1 MSTQS
6 DVIEACKAED
16 IELVRLLHSGYAG
29 MVRGRTKDADDIEDV
44 LEGGTNMAKVVQ
56 GFTPFNTPTEG
67 GRFGASGEIRLIPD
81 PDTFQKLPY
90 AESTAVMLCDK
101 LTVDGK
107 RWDADPR
114 TVLGDFID
122 DLEYTPMT
130 AYESE
135 YFLVEETEDGYEPFD
150 TTQCYTADGMQS
162 AHEIILDTIRALKA
176 QGMNLDV
183 YYSEGGFG
191 QQELV
196 IDPGTGLQA
205 PDNHVLYRQTAKAI
219 AAEHGVK
226 ASFLPKPFQNDFGS
240 GCHMNVSLWDGD
252 RNAFYDSEG
261 GGSYDITDTCRHFI
275 GGLLEH
281 AKGLVA
287 LTAPSVIS
295 YKRLQPHS
303 WSGAFTAWGYDNR
316 EGFVRVPSTQW
327 EDPESTA
334 RIELKAAD
342 NTANPY
348 LSLLGILAAGKDG
361 IDRENEPGEPVDG
374 DPGALTQQER
384 DRRDIARLPETLGE
398 ALEELESDEV
408 LVEKLGETLVE
419 GYVAEKRTEWNNS
432 KSTVSEWD
440 IETYGPQF

>member
-1 MSTQS
+1 MTTRS
-6 DVIEACKAED
+6 DVIEACNQED
-16 IELVRLLHSGYAG
+16 IELVRLLHTGYAG
-29 MVRGRTKDADDIEDV
+29 IARGRTKDAEDIEDV

-67 GRFGASGEIRLIPD
+67 DRYGPMGEVRLIPD
-81 PDTFQKLPY
+81 VDTFQRLPY
-90 AESTAVMLCDK
+90 AENTAVMLCDK
-101 LTVDGK
+101 FTVDRK

-114 TVLGDFID
+114 TALGDFLD
-122 DLEYTPMT
+122 EFAYTPMA

-135 YFLVEETEDGYEPFD
+135 YFLVEETENGYERFD

-162 AHEIILDTIRALKA
+162 AHEIVLDTVRALKA
-176 QGMNLDV
+176 QGMSLDV
-183 YYSEGGFG
+183 YYAEGGFG

-196 IDPGTGLQA
+196 VDPSRGVRS
-205 PDNHVLYRQTAKAI
+205 PDNHLLYRQTAKAI

-226 ASFLPKPFQNDFGS
+226 ASFLPKPFQDDFGS

-252 RNAFYDSEG
+252 SNAFYQADSG
-261 GGSYDITDTCRHFI
+261 PYGITDTCRHFI

-281 AKGLVA
+281 ARALVA

-295 YKRLQPHS
+295 YKRLQPHA
-303 WSGAFTAWGYDNR
+303 WSGTFTAWGYDNR

-334 RIELKAAD
+334 RIELKASD

-348 LSLLGILAAGKDG
+348 LSLFGILAAGEDG
-361 IDRENEPGEPVDG
+361 IEREIDPGEPVDG

-384 DRRDIARLPETLGE
+384 DRRGIERLPETLGE
-398 ALEELESDEV
+398 ALDELESDKI
-408 LVEKLGETLVE
+408 LTDKLGEALVE

-432 KSTVSEWD
+432 KRAVSDWD
-440 IETYGPQF
+440 IDTYGPQF